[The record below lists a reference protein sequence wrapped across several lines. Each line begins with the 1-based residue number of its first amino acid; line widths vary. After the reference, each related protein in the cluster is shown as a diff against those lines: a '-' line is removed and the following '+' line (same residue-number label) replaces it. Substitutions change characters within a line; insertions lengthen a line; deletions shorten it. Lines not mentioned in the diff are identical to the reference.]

1 MEWFEAILLG
11 LLQGLTEF
19 LPVSSSGHLQIGK
32 ELLGIDSG
40 GDLVFEVVVH
50 AATVLSTIVVF
61 RRQIWGLLKSLFVK
75 DGLFRSIAH
84 PSKFNDG
91 TDYVL
96 KICVSMIPVFIVGMF
111 FKDAVEGIFGSS
123 IYVVAGAL
131 LVTALLLL
139 LSDNASRLK
148 FFGRRSCCKYKAPIV
163 TAGSPHTSCEQM
175 PEPQSSGAE
184 GKENACD
191 AVGKSGK
198 GDAAGARNGISYWQA
213 FVVGLGQAVAVLPG
227 LSRSGAT
234 IATGLLCGVKRDV
247 IAQFSFLMVLVPIL
261 GEAFLEIVGGEMA
274 ASTVGA
280 LPLVLGF
287 VSAFIAGL
295 FACKVMIALV
305 KKTKLGWFTLYCA
318 VVAVLIFIF
327 A

>member
-32 ELLGIDSG
+32 ELLGIKNS

-61 RRQIWGLLKSLFVK
+61 RKQIWELLKSLFVK

-96 KICVSMIPVFIVGMF
+96 KILLSMIPVFIVGMF
-111 FKDAVEGIFGSS
+111 FKDTVEGLFGSS

-131 LVTALLLL
+131 LVTAALLL
-139 LSDNASRLK
+139 LSDNAGK
-148 FFGRRSCCKYKAPIV
+148 IFGRCCRRCK
-163 TAGSPHTSCEQM
+163 C
-175 PEPQSSGAE
+175 AE
-184 GKENACD
+184 AD
-191 AVGKSGK
+191 AVSDK
-198 GDAAGARNGISYWQA
+198 GRRNGISYWQA
-213 FVVGLGQAVAVLPG
+213 FVVGLGQAIAVIPG
-227 LSRSGAT
+227 LSRSGTT

-247 IAQFSFLMVLVPIL
+247 VAQFSFLMVLIPIL
-261 GEAFLEIVGGEMA
+261 GEAFLEIVGGDMA
-274 ASTVGA
+274 SSTVGA

-287 VSAFIAGL
+287 ISAFVAGL

-305 KKTKLGWFTLYCA
+305 KKTKLGWFALYCA
-318 VVAVLIFIF
+318 VVAVLIFVF

>member
-32 ELLGIDSG
+32 ELLGIDTS

-61 RRQIWGLLKSLFVK
+61 RKQIWELLKSLFVK

-96 KICVSMIPVFIVGMF
+96 KILLSMIPVFIVGMF
-111 FKDAVEGIFGSS
+111 FKDAVEGLFGSS
-123 IYVVAGAL
+123 IHVVAGAL
-131 LVTALLLL
+131 LVTAALLL
-139 LSDNASRLK
+139 LSDNAGK
-148 FFGRRSCCKYKAPIV
+148 IFGRCCRRCK
-163 TAGSPHTSCEQM
+163 C
-175 PEPQSSGAE
+175 AE
-184 GKENACD
+184 AD
-191 AVGKSGK
+191 SVSDK
-198 GDAAGARNGISYWQA
+198 GRRNGISYWQA
-213 FVVGLGQAVAVLPG
+213 FVVGLGQAIAVIPG
-227 LSRSGAT
+227 LSRSGTT

-247 IAQFSFLMVLVPIL
+247 VAQFSFLMVLIPIL
-261 GEAFLEIVGGEMA
+261 GEAFLEIVGGDMA
-274 ASTVGA
+274 SSTVGA

-287 VSAFIAGL
+287 ISAFVAGL
-295 FACKVMIALV
+295 FACRVMIALV
-305 KKTKLGWFTLYCA
+305 KKTKLGWFALYCA